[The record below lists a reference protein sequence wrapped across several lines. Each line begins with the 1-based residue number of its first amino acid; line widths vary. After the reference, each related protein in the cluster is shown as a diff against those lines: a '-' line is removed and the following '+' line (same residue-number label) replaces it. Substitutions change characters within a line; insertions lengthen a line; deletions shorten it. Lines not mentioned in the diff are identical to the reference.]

1 MKKILK
7 HCASC
12 TAFLLILIL
21 MIYALSP
28 IVQPKT
34 NLKEDGMTYASAY
47 GILGE
52 PENTID
58 VIFIGD
64 SESYC
69 SFNPQQIW
77 KEYGIT
83 SYVCGTPA
91 QILPYTNELIAQ
103 VFEKQ
108 SPKTVVLETNV
119 IFRKS
124 TKESAIF
131 NKIEQQFPVFRYHD
145 RWKSL
150 SIDDWKLEYDYSYT
164 NKQKGFRSKKDIV
177 PADATEYM
185 VYTAEKKKIPTNN
198 TNYVDK
204 MKTLCENNGA
214 ELILVSTP
222 STKNWSYKKHNAVE
236 EYAKKANLTYI
247 DLNLLQDEV
256 AIDWQKD
263 TRDAGDHLNTYGAEK
278 VSGYMGEYF
287 NKTGKFQDKR
297 NDATYIEW
305 NKLNKKKK

>member
-12 TAFLLILIL
+12 TAFLLILTL

-34 NLKEDGMTYASAY
+34 NLKADGMTYASAY

-52 PENTID
+52 PENTLD
-58 VIFIGD
+58 VLFVGD
-64 SESYC
+64 SESY
-69 SFNPQQIW
+69 SAFNPQQIW

-91 QILPYTNELIAQ
+91 QILPYTNELLSQ

-108 SPKTVVLETNV
+108 SPKIVVLETNA

-124 TKESAIF
+124 TKESVFF
-131 NKIEQQFPVFRYHD
+131 NKVEQAFPLFRYHD

-150 SIDDWKLEYDYSYT
+150 TLDDWKLEYDYSYT
-164 NKQKGFRSKKDIV
+164 NDKKGYVPKKDIV
-177 PADATEYM
+177 PAETAEYM
-185 VYTAEKKKIPTNN
+185 LYTAEKKKIPTNN
-198 TNYVDK
+198 TTYVDK
-204 MKTLCENNGA
+204 TKALCKEIGA

-222 STKNWSYKKHNAVE
+222 STKNWDYKKHNAVE
-236 EYAKKANLTYI
+236 EYAKKAELTYI
-247 DLNLLQDEV
+247 DMNVLQDEV
-256 AIDWQKD
+256 AIDWQND
-263 TRDAGDHLNTYGAEK
+263 SRDGGDHLNNNGAKK
-278 VSGYMGEYF
+278 VSRYMGEYLS
-287 NKTGKFQDKR
+287 KTGKFQDKR

-305 NKLNKKKK
+305 NK